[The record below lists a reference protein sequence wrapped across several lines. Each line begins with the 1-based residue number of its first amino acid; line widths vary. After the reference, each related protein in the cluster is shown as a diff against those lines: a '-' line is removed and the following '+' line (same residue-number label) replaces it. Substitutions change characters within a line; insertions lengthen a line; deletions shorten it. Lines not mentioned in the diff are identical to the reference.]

1 MDSRR
6 PRQSR
11 NKRLLHKGGR
21 SVRGKPVASGVCGQ
35 YSRLALATHLLELQE
50 QREPV
55 TSKRDCITTRSI
67 AKLVWTSEHLPQRT
81 QRTQRKKTSCFS
93 AHSAFSAVNI
103 CALTGGVLSAGLVGE
118 KGDIGPGAVAVRRVQ
133 ALAHHEFFRADKPHV
148 IPSHPHHPAR

>member
-103 CALTGGVLSAGLVGE
+103 CALTGGYFMSRVVGANAE
-118 KGDIGPGAVAVRRVQ
+118 DAAVAVTFPQVQ
-133 ALAHHEFFRADKPHV
+133 GHT
-148 IPSHPHHPAR
+148 HHP

>member
-103 CALTGGVLSAGLVGE
+103 CALTGGFLSAGLVG
-118 KGDIGPGAVAVRRVQ
+118 KNADIGQVAVAFREVQ
-133 ALAHHEFFRADKPHV
+133 AIADHEFVGDDKPHV
-148 IPSHPHHPAR
+148 VRSHRHYPA

>member
-103 CALTGGVLSAGLVGE
+103 CALTGGLFSFPLVGKE
-118 KGDIGPGAVAVRRVQ
+118 GEDGPGDGAGPGVQ
-133 ALAHHEFFRADKPHV
+133 PQVGHHVVWGVQTPDL
-148 IPSHPHHPAR
+148 

>member
-103 CALTGGVLSAGLVGE
+103 CALTGG
-118 KGDIGPGAVAVRRVQ
+118 
-133 ALAHHEFFRADKPHV
+133 FFRARLVREKTKIGRVSVTFPQVQGHT
-148 IPSHPHHPAR
+148 HHP